1 MGRTTLSS
9 YINYMQPTVVKH
21 VGWGLSIRKVVMGI
35 TKISP
40 FHLAPMCASSN
51 TVIKET
57 ERQSMMG
64 GVEYP
69 CWWDYQQSLAA
80 TCAAAPAAA
89 AAATS
94 CSHSQNYRS
103 DSHLASTKIYPPP
116 QVLDGIKTIE

>member
-80 TCAAAPAAA
+80 TCAAAAAA
-89 AAATS
+89 AS